1 MVNSRPVVPIVH
13 TPDNDGVAP
22 LLAPELR
29 DARQAEQPLRLLQ
42 IAIKPEGQHD
52 RTVTPRTAF
61 PREDVIDDRGVE
73 SRSAYDIGPGK
84 TVTFQHVMKVV
95 REFQIDDVF
104 RIQERA
110 DVRAPKQAIQQFLR
124 QPRIRQGAVQ
134 MRCRG

>member
-1 MVNSRPVVPIVH
+1 MINSRPVISIVH
-13 TPDNDGVAP
+13 APDDDGVTS
-22 LLAPELR
+22 LLAPKLR
-29 DARQAEQPLRLLQ
+29 YTRQTEQPLRLLQ
-42 IAIKPEGQHD
+42 IAIKPERQHN

-61 PREDVIDDRGVE
+61 PCEDVIDDRGVE

-95 REFQIDDVF
+95 RELQIDDVF

-134 MRCRG
+134 MR